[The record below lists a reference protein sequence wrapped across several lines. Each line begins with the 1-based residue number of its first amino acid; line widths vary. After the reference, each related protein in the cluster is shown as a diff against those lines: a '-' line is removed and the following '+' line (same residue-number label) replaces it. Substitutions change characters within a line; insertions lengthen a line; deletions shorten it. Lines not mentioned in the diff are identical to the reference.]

1 MSIHLFLREINI
13 WKERR
18 IKKLP
23 KKRLRRET
31 TKIDEIIKKWK
42 KIQSNIY
49 IELEY
54 FFRLK
59 YFLRS

>member
-13 WKERR
+13 RKGRG
-18 IKKLP
+18 IKKLL
-23 KKRLRRET
+23 KKRLKRET
-31 TKIDEIIKKWK
+31 TKIDEIIKMWK

-49 IELEY
+49 VELEY

-59 YFLRS
+59 YLLCS